1 MNLNHISS
9 FCVEKFTFS
18 GRKQTQ
24 DLKATQLWVFPGG
37 PVIKNPPSN
46 TGTWSQ
52 SLVQEDF
59 T

>member
-18 GRKQTQ
+18 ARKQTQ
-24 DLKATQLWVFPGG
+24 GLRATQLWVFPGG

-46 TGTWSQ
+46 TGTWAQ
-52 SLVQEDF
+52 SLIQDF